1 MKTTT
6 SQGVTKDN
14 LYRII
19 NEFINEANNR
29 STLKS
34 LLQNLVVA
42 VVHDHSRRQLQTGL
56 RTIEQIEI
64 PSVE

>member
-1 MKTTT
+1 MH
-6 SQGVTKDN
+6 
-14 LYRII
+14 LLII

-42 VVHDHSRRQLQTGL
+42 AVHDHSRHQVQTGL
-56 RTIEQIEI
+56 KTIEQIGI